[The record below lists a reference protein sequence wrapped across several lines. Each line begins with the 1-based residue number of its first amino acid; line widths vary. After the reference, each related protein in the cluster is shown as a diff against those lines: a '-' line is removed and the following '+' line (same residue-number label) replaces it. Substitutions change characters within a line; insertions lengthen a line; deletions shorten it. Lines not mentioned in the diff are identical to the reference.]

1 MLQLYLQLLNTCSE
15 QEKFKQLYETYHRL
29 MHWEAQRVLQDRH
42 LAEDAVQE
50 AICAAYAGRGSLRDP
65 ARFRPW
71 ILKILVNKC
80 YEFCRKRR
88 TTVDLADIQDFLPA
102 PAADQ
107 AERLSLWQAV
117 MALNS
122 DLRAV
127 VTLFYYEDLSIR
139 EISAVL
145 GISEAAVKTRLS
157 RGRSRLKQLLHEE

>member
-1 MLQLYLQLLNTCSE
+1 MTDCSCDLISASIVQSDLEVKLIKLTGIFLQLP
-15 QEKFKQLYETYHRL
+15 
-29 MHWEAQRVLQDRH
+29 
-42 LAEDAVQE
+42 
-50 AICAAYAGRGSLRDP
+50 DP
-65 ARFRPW
+65 

-88 TTVDLADIQDFLPA
+88 TTVDLADVQDFLPA

-107 AERLSLWQAV
+107 TERLSLWQAV
-117 MALNS
+117 MALNC

>member
-1 MLQLYLQLLNTCSE
+1 MTNFLLDKEIFCDQVIRN
-15 QEKFKQLYETYHRL
+15 QETMFRTAKAILH
-29 MHWEAQRVLQDRH
+29 QDED
-42 LAEDAVQE
+42 AEDAVQE

-80 YEFCRKRR
+80 YEFCRKLR

>member
-1 MLQLYLQLLNTCSE
+1 MFRTAKAIL
-15 QEKFKQLYETYHRL
+15 H
-29 MHWEAQRVLQDRH
+29 QDED
-42 LAEDAVQE
+42 AEDAVQE

-127 VTLFYYEDLSIR
+127 VTLF
-139 EISAVL
+139 
-145 GISEAAVKTRLS
+145 
-157 RGRSRLKQLLHEE
+157 LL

>member
-1 MLQLYLQLLNTCSE
+1 MTNFLLDKEIFCDQVIRN
-15 QEKFKQLYETYHRL
+15 QETMFRTAKAILH
-29 MHWEAQRVLQDRH
+29 QDED
-42 LAEDAVQE
+42 AEDAVQE

-88 TTVDLADIQDFLPA
+88 TTVDLA

-107 AERLSLWQAV
+107 ADGLALWQAV

>member
-1 MLQLYLQLLNTCSE
+1 MKRSTLLLICLLVFVALVGGAAAWMYFSPGGALAPVT
-15 QEKFKQLYETYHRL
+15 
-29 MHWEAQRVLQDRH
+29 
-42 LAEDAVQE
+42 AEDAVQE

-107 AERLSLWQAV
+107 AERLSLWLAV

-139 EISAVL
+139 EISA
-145 GISEAAVKTRLS
+145 I
-157 RGRSRLKQLLHEE
+157 

>member
-1 MLQLYLQLLNTCSE
+1 MTNFLLDKEIFCDQVIRN
-15 QEKFKQLYETYHRL
+15 QETMFRTAKAILH
-29 MHWEAQRVLQDRH
+29 QDED
-42 LAEDAVQE
+42 AEDAVQE

-71 ILKILVNKC
+71 IRNLLVNKG

-157 RGRSRLKQLLHEE
+157 RGRSRLKQLLYEE